1 MPTIPRVITATL
13 LSLCSI
19 GGNVL
24 ASEYQTVTVTTA
36 QVAHTSTVGGTV
48 VPYKEV
54 NLSAQIP
61 GQVTFIAGVEGDSLA
76 ADSLL
81 IQVDDSQ
88 IQAQRRAA
96 LAQIAN
102 AEAALRNARVQYSR
116 EIWSPRSNTPNA
128 MPGMGMPNMFDQ
140 FFTRGFSNMIGRS
153 DTGLERYADWYA
165 QGAGVQQAQGALMQ
179 ATAQLEQLNAKLR
192 DAQLTAPFDGTI
204 VKKVVEVG
212 DTVQPGQLLLQFA
225 HTAFLRIQADVPVRL
240 VAGLEKGM
248 LLPARL
254 DAGGIL
260 DDKGIEV
267 NARVAQIYPMADST
281 RHTVTVKFD
290 LPKGVPGG
298 AGMYAEVQIPDTT
311 KPSREFPVLPE
322 QAVVWRGSLPN
333 VFIIQ
338 EGLPSLRV
346 IRVGSSL
353 GGDFISVL
361 SGVHAGDQVIVNP
374 PPGLVSGVRA
384 DSSSK

>member
-1 MPTIPRVITATL
+1 M
-13 LSLCSI
+13 
-19 GGNVL
+19 
-24 ASEYQTVTVTTA
+24 
-36 QVAHTSTVGGTV
+36 
-48 VPYKEV
+48 
-54 NLSAQIP
+54 
-61 GQVTFIAGVEGDSLA
+61 TFIAGVEGDSLA
-76 ADSLL
+76 AGALL

-102 AEAALRNARVQYSR
+102 AEAALRNAQVQYSR

-140 FFTRGFSNMIGRS
+140 FFTRGFSNMMGRS

-179 ATAQLEQLNAKLR
+179 ATAQLEQLNARLR
-192 DAQLTAPFDGTI
+192 DAQLAAPFDGTI
-204 VKKVVEVG
+204 VKKIVEVG
-212 DTVQPGQLLLQFA
+212 DTVQPGQALLQFA
-225 HTAFLRIQADVPVRL
+225 HTTYLRIQADVPVRL

-254 DAGGIL
+254 DAGGI
-260 DDKGIEV
+260 EV
-267 NARVAQIYPMADST
+267 KARVAQIYPMADST

-298 AGMYAEVQIPDTT
+298 AGMYAEVQIPDATE
-311 KPSREFPVLPE
+311 PSREIPVLPE
-322 QAVVWRGSLPN
+322 RAVVWRGSLPN
-333 VFIIQ
+333 VFILH
-338 EGLPSLRV
+338 EGRPSLRV

-353 GGDFISVL
+353 GGDFVSVL
-361 SGVHAGDQVIVNP
+361 SGVTAGDQVIVDP
-374 PPGLVSGVRA
+374 PPGLVSGLR
-384 DSSSK
+384 